1 MMKANLATMFL
12 VSCAM
17 TAFLCQKTASASET
31 GGMEAAADTLNIL
44 TEEPAA
50 PAYGEYQHYGYVGT
64 EARAKVEGTLSYKGG
79 WIYTS
84 DHQPLMP
91 ADASMY
97 FSPEKVKIYRR
108 NNKVFSSGKNIIIAG
123 SSIGGAGAVGFLC
136 RDITTADDDI
146 LKATAVSVIIAAA
159 VTAPCA
165 VVSVPMMIKGKLR
178 MKRLVREY
186 NSSYIFGK

>member
-1 MMKANLATMFL
+1 MMKANLATVFL
-12 VSCAM
+12 ITCAI
-17 TAFLCQKTASASET
+17 TAFLCRGTAAASET
-31 GGMEAAADTLNIL
+31 GEMTAAADTLNIL
-44 TEEPAA
+44 TEEPAQT
-50 PAYGEYQHYGYVGT
+50 YSGYQHYGYAGT
-64 EARAKVEGTLSYKGG
+64 EARTKVEGTLSYKGG

-108 NNKVFSSGKNIIIAG
+108 NNKVFSSGRNIVIAG

-146 LKATAVSVIIAAA
+146 LKATAVSIIIAAA

-165 VVSVPMMIKGKLR
+165 VAGVPMMIKGKLR